1 MANTTVE
8 LEGVAA
14 DLVIDQDELDR
25 AAVLQKGIK
34 WEAYPETYLTL
45 EEMKALREYD
55 DPLVDKADMLRRH
68 GKKIT
73 RLLMTLLAKFKRPEE
88 LRYILTLVL
97 DSLKTIEGSHRYYF
111 ELVNIDPIPGVPDLP
126 YGPIFGL
133 LSRKDDDLY
142 IVNTAGSVLTFFL
155 ISFPK
160 VRKDMVESAMH
171 WFIKKLG
178 DDPADTT
185 YYRTE
190 RKVLEN
196 LRIVLRKPKFR
207 LLFARESGL
216 EPLFELSKHEPGQ
229 IQAHKV
235 QLIYSALYCIWLLSY
250 HSQVQATMTVP
261 VLFTNLCSLLRTCSG
276 KDKVVRM
283 VLAILKNLL
292 NIEKNNQLMLSCGL
306 DKHITQIKTRPSLM
320 ADKDVLDDVEEIEQ
334 ALDKIREDLSSFEVY
349 FHEVQSRNLRWSSPI
364 HKSDKFWVESSI
376 KIENAHILDMLKEI
390 LVEEENP
397 VVLCVACWDVGEFVR
412 FHPNGKRI
420 VQNLELKGAIMKLLG
435 NGNTEVRSQAL
446 LALQKIMITNWEY
459 LQS

>member
-1 MANTTVE
+1 
-8 LEGVAA
+8 
-14 DLVIDQDELDR
+14 
-25 AAVLQKGIK
+25 
-34 WEAYPETYLTL
+34 
-45 EEMKALREYD
+45 
-55 DPLVDKADMLRRH
+55 
-68 GKKIT
+68 
-73 RLLMTLLAKFKRPEE
+73 
-88 LRYILTLVL
+88 
-97 DSLKTIEGSHRYYF
+97 
-111 ELVNIDPIPGVPDLP
+111 
-126 YGPIFGL
+126 
-133 LSRKDDDLY
+133 
-142 IVNTAGSVLTFFL
+142 
-155 ISFPK
+155 
-160 VRKDMVESAMH
+160 MVESAMH